1 MLKDYKKPLRV
12 YAVGNTVYYDIIETE
27 GCCVTIDNLKCFVLL
42 AQELNY
48 TRAAEKAHITQTA
61 MSRKIASI
69 ESELSAQLFTRNH
82 HQVGLTSA
90 GQEFY
95 SQILPILG
103 DYDAAVVRTQNVDK
117 GFRDS
122 VQIGVGVY
130 EHALL
135 LPVMKTF
142 TQHYPVQK
150 INCVQFKYRELLEEF
165 EHDRLDVIL
174 TSDQFL
180 HTVPKEELEMVL
192 IHDHPWCLVLHRNNP
207 LAEYNPVRMDLLGT
221 QNIIT
226 MNVGSINKVRSV
238 FQQWFHLSS
247 IDYVNSYETKLMLV
261 NVNRGVGFVPNFV
274 NIDRYP
280 EVLTR
285 ELTPLYRPRKY
296 YAIVKKANSNPYA
309 HQLVQ
314 ILADYYQPKLWMREF
329 GI

>member
-1 MLKDYKKPLRV
+1 M
-12 YAVGNTVYYDIIETE
+12 
-27 GCCVTIDNLKCFVLL
+27 TIDNLKCFVIL
-42 AQELNY
+42 ARELNY

-61 MSRKIASI
+61 MSRKISSI
-69 ESELSAQLFTRNH
+69 EDELSVQLFTRNH

-95 SQILPILG
+95 NQILPILEN
-103 DYDAAVVRTQNVDK
+103 YDAAVVHAQNTDK
-117 GFRDS
+117 GLRDS

-135 LPVMKTF
+135 LPVMGTF
-142 TQHYPVQK
+142 TQQYPVQK

-165 EHDRLDVIL
+165 EHDRLDVIV

-180 HTVPKEELEMVL
+180 HTVAREELEMVL
-192 IHDHPWCLVLHRNNP
+192 IHDHPWHLVLHRNNP
-207 LAEYNPVRMDLLGT
+207 LAKYDPVRMDLLGT

-226 MNVGSINKVRSV
+226 MNVGSINAVRSM
-238 FQQWFHLSS
+238 FYQWFHLSS

-261 NVNRGVGFVPNFV
+261 NVDRGVGFVPNFV
-274 NIDRYP
+274 NTDRYP
-280 EVLTR
+280 DVVSR

-296 YAIVKKANSNPYA
+296 YAIIKKNNSNPYA
-309 HQLVQ
+309 HQLVR
-314 ILADYYQPKLWMREF
+314 ILEDYYQPKLWMREL